1 MTFDE
6 TAKIIAVISAAI
18 PGMNQKDLYFTQQ
31 VWHEIMGSYDYAL
44 IKAATIRV
52 LMGATTWPTP
62 AHIIHMADILNPAPD
77 APPLPEEA
85 WAELMPQLNRY
96 ASPKYSHPIIKKT
109 VDSIGYLRLCES
121 ENPEWVRSQ
130 FISTYKTFLV
140 QYKDNKL
147 NEKVKEIT
155 GYKPLYELTE
165 KISEKLSLEQ
175 PKEVKALPDCMT
187 REQFEDNIKTN
198 KCTVC
203 DTKGVLG
210 YESINDVIL
219 VTCTNCD
226 ARYMP
231 GRDYAEAWKKY
242 NEQK

>member
-1 MTFDE
+1 
-6 TAKIIAVISAAI
+6 
-18 PGMNQKDLYFTQQ
+18 
-31 VWHEIMGSYDYAL
+31 
-44 IKAATIRV
+44 
-52 LMGATTWPTP
+52 
-62 AHIIHMADILNPAPD
+62 
-77 APPLPEEA
+77 
-85 WAELMPQLNRY
+85 
-96 ASPKYSHPIIKKT
+96 
-109 VDSIGYLRLCES
+109 
-121 ENPEWVRSQ
+121 
-130 FISTYKTFLV
+130 
-140 QYKDNKL
+140 
-147 NEKVKEIT
+147 
-155 GYKPLYELTE
+155 
-165 KISEKLSLEQ
+165 
-175 PKEVKALPDCMT
+175 MT